1 MRSALA
7 VGIALL
13 VIATACDG
21 DRRTLAPERTVGPIV
36 AIAFSAPDS
45 VLEAGTS
52 AQVSIVGLDA
62 LGRTTGVLN
71 DAVYTVDNPF
81 SLFVSPDGVVTA
93 LYSSFRPFSSTV
105 TASVSRDGMTLT
117 RAKRFDVSS
126 AEPRRY
132 DFFTPLLPED
142 VRPEPISSTAD
153 GIVYLTVAGS
163 RIDFTLLWSH
173 LSGRPISAHIHG
185 PVESDEVSGELA
197 DIPIGNQFA
206 DHGVV
211 RGTLT
216 ANDIRSR
223 DGRPPISLDSLVTLL
238 GRFAAYADVHT
249 AAYPA
254 GELRGLLYPHP

>member
-1 MRSALA
+1 MRSPLA
-7 VGIALL
+7 VGITLL
-13 VIATACDG
+13 AIAAACDG
-21 DRRTLAPERTVGPIV
+21 DRSTRAPESTVGPIV
-36 AIAFSAPDS
+36 TIAFSTPDS

-52 AQVSIVGLDA
+52 TQVSIVGFDA
-62 LGRTTGVLN
+62 LGRATGTLH
-71 DAVYTVDNPF
+71 DATYTVGNPF
-81 SLFVSPDGVVTA
+81 SLLVSPDGVVTA

-105 TASVSRDGMTLT
+105 TASVSRGGITLT
-117 RAKRFDVSS
+117 SAKRFDVSS
-126 AEPRRY
+126 AEPPRY

-153 GIVYLTVAGS
+153 GIVYLTVNDG
-163 RIDFTLLWSH
+163 RIGFTLLWSH

-185 PVESDEVSGELA
+185 PIENDDVSGELA
-197 DIPIGNQFA
+197 DIPIGDQLA

-223 DGRPPISLDSLVTLL
+223 DGRPPISIDSLVTLIR
-238 GRFAAYADVHT
+238 RFAAYADVHT
-249 AAYPA
+249 TEHPA